1 MKKLFLIT
9 FVLIGFEA
17 FSTNI
22 LTQTVR
28 GVVIDKNTKM
38 TLPGANVILLDSDPL
53 RGVMTDEQG
62 RFKFESVEIGRV
74 SLKVSFLG
82 YNDVVLSNLN
92 LQVGKELV
100 LNIEMEELAVNVEAV
115 VVTAKS
121 DKSTPM
127 NKLATVSARTF
138 TVEET
143 ERYAGSRNDVARM
156 AANYAGVMGVDDSRN
171 DIIIRGNSPM
181 GLLWRLEG
189 VDIPN
194 PNHWGATGT

>member
-1 MKKLFLIT
+1 MKKLFLIA

-82 YNDVVLSNLN
+82 YNDVALS
-92 LQVGKELV
+92 
-100 LNIEMEELAVNVEAV
+100 
-115 VVTAKS
+115 
-121 DKSTPM
+121 
-127 NKLATVSARTF
+127 
-138 TVEET
+138 
-143 ERYAGSRNDVARM
+143 
-156 AANYAGVMGVDDSRN
+156 
-171 DIIIRGNSPM
+171 
-181 GLLWRLEG
+181 
-189 VDIPN
+189 
-194 PNHWGATGT
+194 

>member
-115 VVTAKS
+115 VVTA
-121 DKSTPM
+121 
-127 NKLATVSARTF
+127 
-138 TVEET
+138 
-143 ERYAGSRNDVARM
+143 
-156 AANYAGVMGVDDSRN
+156 
-171 DIIIRGNSPM
+171 SPINQ
-181 GLLWRLEG
+181 LNE
-189 VDIPN
+189 
-194 PNHWGATGT
+194 